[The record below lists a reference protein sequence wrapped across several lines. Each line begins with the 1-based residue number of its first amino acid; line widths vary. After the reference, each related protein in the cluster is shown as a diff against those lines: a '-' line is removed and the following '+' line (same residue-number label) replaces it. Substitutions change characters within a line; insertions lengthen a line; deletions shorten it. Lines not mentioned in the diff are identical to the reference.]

1 VPGVGSPT
9 CPEVLLWEVRCA
21 DALRSRLPGDR
32 KLAPTRVEPRLVRPV
47 WRINST
53 PTLPAAS
60 SSNANKSNGQ
70 RAFHGVAQLPLRIL
84 PAKYLILWH
93 SKLYGSLAHKQMF
106 SNRRAGGPKRHH
118 DSSVNISTVLS
129 SGDRAFLPSFVFGGF
144 ALAFSASA
152 RAWFNASRRRRTS
165 LRAAGLMV

>member
-1 VPGVGSPT
+1 MKNR
-9 CPEVLLWEVRCA
+9 LLVNWRNCEEFDLEGPVDAGQKSCCGKL

-60 SSNANKSNGQ
+60 SSNANKGNGQ

-93 SKLYGSLAHKQMF
+93 SKLYGSLAHKQM
-106 SNRRAGGPKRHH
+106 
-118 DSSVNISTVLS
+118 VSTKA
-129 SGDRAFLPSFVFGGF
+129 DH
-144 ALAFSASA
+144 
-152 RAWFNASRRRRTS
+152 S
-165 LRAAGLMV
+165 LDKQQTM